1 MVSEGSGT
9 ARDCTVARVR
19 IRQKTII
26 VTGASS
32 GIGRATALLLARRGA
47 TVWAVARDMK
57 RLEALAA
64 EHERITPFRCDVSS
78 NDDRAALVAA
88 AGAVDVLVNN
98 AGLGYSGLVETMPA
112 FEVRRLF
119 EINVLG
125 LIDLTQRVLPG
136 MLARKRGHIVNVS
149 SVAGYV
155 SSPPLTVYAATKFAV
170 NGFTDGLRR
179 ELAGRGVGVALI
191 NPGPV
196 NTEWGPRSMGYL
208 PVEGSAQVK
217 GTGVPAWTVSHAIAR
232 SITFSKVPGWQTIA
246 VPRVAGLVRLATIPV
261 VTRLVDASAFAS
273 RQL

>member
-1 MVSEGSGT
+1 
-9 ARDCTVARVR
+9 VR
-19 IRQKTII
+19 IRQKTIV

-32 GIGRATALLLARRGA
+32 GIGRHTALLLARKGA
-47 TVWAVARDMK
+47 SVWAVARDMK

-64 EHERITPFRCDVSS
+64 QQDRITPFRCDVSS
-78 NDDRAALVAA
+78 DADRAALVEA
-88 AGAVDVLVNN
+88 AGPVDVLVNN
-98 AGLGYSGLVETMPA
+98 AGLGYSGMVETMPA

-125 LIDLTQRVLPG
+125 VIDLTQRVLPG

-155 SSPPLTVYAATKFAV
+155 ATPPLTVYAATKFAV

-179 ELAGRGVGVALI
+179 ELAGRGVSVALI

-208 PVEGSAQVK
+208 PVEGAPEVK
-217 GTGVPAWTVSHAIAR
+217 GVGVPAWTVSHAIAR
-232 SITFSKVPGWQTIA
+232 SITLAAVPGWDTIA
-246 VPRVAGLVRLATIPV
+246 VPRVAGLVRLITIPIL
-261 VTRLVDASAFAS
+261 TRLVDGSAFAS
-273 RQL
+273 RTITRSNP